1 MTIYKPDL
9 VNVNTLREVPLK
21 ITHPYHMV
29 PKFEDVLNQG
39 KNLAELGDKTGADIL
54 LRSGTF
60 TDSMLGALDKVSAYQ
75 QLASTMAQDAITDP
89 DLYDAHDITIAQA
102 EASMALNITRN
113 ILSRIVQSW
122 RDIINTR

>member
-1 MTIYKPDL
+1 MTIFKPEL
-9 VNVNTLREVPLK
+9 VNVNTLRSFPLK

-29 PKFEDVLNQG
+29 PKFADVLNEG
-39 KNLAELGDKTGADIL
+39 KNLAELGKKTGAEEV

-60 TDSMLGALDKVSAYQ
+60 TDSMLGALDKVSSYQ
-75 QLASTMAQDAITDP
+75 QLASTMAQEAITDP

-122 RDIINTR
+122 RDLINTR